1 VGAIKVYLSH
11 DCLALCSGTRYN
23 ETDTSNAFAHITNTA
38 YQDLDP
44 NFNEKDCVRI
54 WNKEDIAPIL
64 VCDKTCQNLSE
75 AHERVQ
81 HVIAQMEKITA
92 EVFRAYKNEF
102 GVFAPIEDC
111 FEHYGLDFVVDKDW
125 RVFLLEI
132 NPGPDFKQTGE
143 RLSPVIENLM
153 GDTADVA
160 LLNKQRVDA
169 SCGRLAL
176 VYESEARGGGKGI
189 TMKLT

>member
-1 VGAIKVYLSH
+1 
-11 DCLALCSGTRYN
+11 
-23 ETDTSNAFAHITNTA
+23 
-38 YQDLDP
+38 
-44 NFNEKDCVRI
+44 VR
-54 WNKEDIAPIL
+54 
-64 VCDKTCQNLSE
+64 DKTCQHLSE
-75 AHERVQ
+75 ARERVQ
-81 HVIAQMEKITA
+81 HVIAQIEKITA
-92 EVFRAYKNEF
+92 ELFGAYKTEF

-111 FEHYGLDFVVDKDW
+111 FEQYGLDFVVDQNW

-160 LLNKQRVDA
+160 LLCRQRADT

-176 VYESEARGGGKGI
+176 VYESDARGRRKGI